1 MPVRLRQLLLF
12 GPPLLVGAVNLTHPV
27 IPSPVY
33 GGVLRHLDWWLK
45 LHIINLVLFPLLGL
59 SAYLLLHDV
68 YSLAATV
75 SRVAIAVFVP
85 LYAAFDALMGIG
97 TGTLVQ
103 LSLNGPPD
111 QVAFVAPLV
120 NTFYDSPTLYALA
133 TAGSIA
139 WIIAMLAATVAFTR
153 PNRRRLVAVIAL
165 ISFPIGGWARTNLFL
180 APDGVTITPAWWMV
194 TIGMGLVM
202 FLIGKPR
209 VTGALL
215 PLSGALFGAMHV
227 TPTGP
232 LGAACF
238 FGAAAYVEFVMLR
251 GERGSTG
258 A

>member
-1 MPVRLRQLLLF
+1 LL
-12 GPPLLVGAVNLTHPV
+12 GAVNLTHPV
-27 IPSPVY
+27 IASPVY
-33 GGVLRHLDWWLK
+33 AGVLHHLDWWVK
-45 LHIINLVLFPLLGL
+45 LHIINLALFPLFGL
-59 SAYLLLHDV
+59 SAYLLLDGV
-68 YSLAATV
+68 YNLAATV

-103 LSLNGPPD
+103 LSLNRPPE
-111 QVAFVAPLV
+111 QAAFVTPLV
-120 NTFYDSPTLYALA
+120 NAFYDSAILYTLA

-139 WIIAMLAATVAFTR
+139 WVIAMLAATVAFTA
-153 PNRRRLVAVIAL
+153 PERRRLVAVLAL

-202 FLIGKPR
+202 FLVGKPR

-232 LGAACF
+232 LGAACLL
-238 FGAAAYVEFVMLR
+238 GAAMYVEFVMR
-251 GERGSTG
+251 RKEAPSSP
-258 A
+258 